1 MIRVSVQEGA
11 TTVRPEGVLDMAGVA
26 ELQKTIVDRAA
37 EGEVAVD
44 LSAIQVLSSS
54 AIGALIA
61 GHNALRAKGRR
72 LRVEGVSD
80 GIRHLMRMMGLDRHF
95 DIA

>member
-1 MIRVSVQEGA
+1 MIRVSVQEGT
-11 TTVRPEGVLDMAGVA
+11 TTVRPEGVLDMTGVA
-26 ELQKTIVDRAA
+26 ELQRTIVDRAA
-37 EGEVAVD
+37 EGEVVVD
-44 LSAIQVLSSS
+44 LSSIQVLSSS

>member
-44 LSAIQVLSSS
+44 LSSIQVLSSS

>member
-1 MIRVSVQEGA
+1 MIRVSVQDGV
-11 TTVRPEGVLDMAGVA
+11 TRVHPEGSLDMEGVA
-26 ELQKTIVDRAA
+26 QLQKALEAA
-37 EGEVAVD
+37 AAVGDVVAD
-44 LSAIQVLSSS
+44 LSSIQIVSSS

-72 LRVEGVSD
+72 LRVEGLTD

>member
-1 MIRVSVQEGA
+1 MIRVSVQDGA
-11 TTVRPEGVLDMAGVA
+11 TTVRPEGALDMAGVA

-37 EGEVAVD
+37 EGDVVVD
-44 LSAIQVLSSS
+44 LSSIQVLSSS

-80 GIRHLMRMMGLDRHF
+80 GIRHLMRLMGLDRHF

>member
-1 MIRVSVQEGA
+1 MIRVSVQDGA
-11 TTVRPEGVLDMAGVA
+11 TTVRPEGALDMAGVA

-37 EGEVAVD
+37 EGDVVVD
-44 LSAIQVLSSS
+44 LSSIQVLSSS

-80 GIRHLMRMMGLDRHF
+80 GIRRLMRLMGLDRHF